1 MIFVVLG
8 CYRADGCS
16 GIHRISPDEMC
27 LEWTNQDDGVTR
39 KSFDELIIRVL
50 QDDCTPEERAEFDQ
64 LSVSDQNFAGK
75 VAAVKSWL
83 DPLSEEEASQAPD
96 ENLLDDIFRSIDAAD
111 APDG

>member
-1 MIFVVLG
+1 M
-8 CYRADGCS
+8 
-16 GIHRISPDEMC
+16 
-27 LEWTNQDDGVTR
+27 TR